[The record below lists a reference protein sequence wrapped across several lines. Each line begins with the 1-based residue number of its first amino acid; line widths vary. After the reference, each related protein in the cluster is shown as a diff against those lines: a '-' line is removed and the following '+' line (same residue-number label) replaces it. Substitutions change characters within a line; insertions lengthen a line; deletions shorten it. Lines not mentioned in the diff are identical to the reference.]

1 MAGLELDAEW
11 AAPDAAPAV
20 AGAAEPAAEE
30 DAPFTWVHDADKALA
45 GWTAIICAIQVALP
59 PPATLLILPFPR
71 PRC

>member
-11 AAPDAAPAV
+11 AAPDAAPA
-20 AGAAEPAAEE
+20 AEPTAEE
-30 DAPFTWVHDADKALA
+30 GAPFTWVHDADKALA
-45 GWTAIICAIQVALP
+45 GWTAILCAIQVAPP